1 MFAGKISAAGQCP
14 SPRVHSAS
22 YCDDSPIAIH
32 EEVEPGVRGLS
43 LRLLEHAVKT
53 LGIRTDRV
61 SYRHYHIGRN
71 DTELICSYRPRRSQA
86 GFGLDTVSLADDRVP
101 VEPNR
106 RATYGNGGKG
116 LFDANEVNVLLAV
129 KGGAVG
135 NTSRVVERDHPEVIA
150 DLVLHRV
157 AERMVERRTDGAI
170 GRPGKTAVERI
181 AIVKLGQSIVGI
193 VA

>member
-14 SPRVHSAS
+14 SSRVHSTS

-32 EEVEPGVRGLS
+32 EEVEPGVRSLS

-53 LGIRTDRV
+53 LGIQTDRIG
-61 SYRHYHIGRN
+61 YGHYHIGRN

-106 RATYGNGGKG
+106 RVTYGNGDKG
-116 LFDANEVNVLLAV
+116 LFDANEVNDLLTV

-135 NTSRVVERDHPEVIA
+135 NTGRD
-150 DLVLHRV
+150 V
-157 AERMVERRTDGAI
+157 AGDE
-170 GRPGKTAVERI
+170 
-181 AIVKLGQSIVGI
+181 
-193 VA
+193 